1 MRRLLPHPWLSAVL
15 WLVWLALHNTVAPG
29 HVVLGGLLAAVIPW
43 MTTSVAPGA
52 WPALHRPG
60 AAARLALIVLA
71 DIVTSSIDV
80 ARRVLG
86 PEAAI
91 KSGFIEV
98 PLALTDDWAIT
109 LLAGI
114 ITMTPGTL
122 TADVAPDRSH
132 LLVHA
137 FHIDDADALV
147 ASIKSRYEA
156 PLQAIFG

>member
-1 MRRLLPHPWLSAVL
+1 MRSPLPHPWFSAVL

-29 HVVLGGLLAAVIPW
+29 QVVLGGVLAVAIPW
-43 MTTSVAPGA
+43 ATTRVAPGR
-52 WPALHRPG
+52 WPSLHRPG
-60 AAARLALIVLA
+60 VAARLALIVLA
-71 DIVTSSIDV
+71 DIVASSIEV

-91 KSGFIEV
+91 RPGFIEV
-98 PLALTDDWAIT
+98 PLVLTDDWAIT

-137 FHIDDADALV
+137 LHIDDAAALV

-156 PLQAIFG
+156 PLQEIFG